1 MIHINLLISFLD
13 GSYFMGIGKLLFQ
26 FIPFFL
32 QDGALSSLVLLQ

>member
-32 QDGALSSLVLLQ
+32 QESFILSVLLQ